1 MRFRSLKKWK
11 NIADCELLLYCA
23 QLIEELLFDFSLDT
37 YKPSA
42 MNTSLLCVEALNAII
57 DIEKGVIDKNN
68 LEYIVAELVSS
79 LRRDLV
85 AKSLVSTDIEQTIK
99 LLSNKEVKIT
109 EKKVILELL
118 YSEIKLPKYKKE
130 NETLLSA
137 ALKNNSGKNEVRGLV
152 RSYIT
157 TLKNYGFSSRHLMDQ
172 SLGYFYYGSENVIK
186 NNRDI
191 DQYMD
196 LFGDDNKEYFSILKA
211 SKLFSEISNSC
222 QKLDIFVDVG
232 DEKYQGPI
240 RNGGLSPKGEG
251 QIYVIVENI
260 EAKDQ
265 FSARERS
272 EERIDLM
279 STLLTLYHH
288 KEHPKWDSE
297 CLVVEKE
304 KGLCSKVGAP
314 MNPMHRC
321 IDLKPEKASKRVNAM
336 INSFSLNGGSFRKF
350 SRSSEL
356 HSLALNS
363 DSKENQIINLWI
375 ALESLIPEF
384 AEKSKISNLTD
395 CVMPFLNIA
404 YLERILKRFV
414 ADIYNWRK
422 GALNKHLKDI
432 SGGNLQVRVA
442 KLLVLEEYKDKRE
455 ALFNDFGDFILL
467 RNRAYYLGAL
477 LKNGKSMAK
486 MLQSHDER
494 VRWQIRRIYRTRNKI
509 VHTGVTPSYTSIL
522 IENLHDYLDVVM
534 STLVNIASDGVK
546 INTLE
551 QGFKYVELQYQ
562 SYFDRLKSST
572 SEIFSEEEISSN
584 LFVERSLVRPSI

>member
-1 MRFRSLKKWK
+1 MRFRNLKKWK
-11 NIADCELLLYCA
+11 NLADCELLLYCA

-42 MNTSLLCVEALNAII
+42 MNTSLLCVEALNTII
-57 DIEKGVIDKNN
+57 DIEKGIIDKNN
-68 LEYIVAELVSS
+68 LEHIVVELVSN

-85 AKSLVSTDIEQTIK
+85 AKSLVSTDIEQAIK
-99 LLSNKEVKIT
+99 LLSNKEIKIT
-109 EKKVILELL
+109 EKKVVLELL

-130 NETLLSA
+130 NETLLST

-157 TLKNYGFSSRHLMDQ
+157 TLKNYGFSSKHLMDK
-172 SLGYFYYGSENVIK
+172 SLDYFYYGSENVIE
-186 NNRDI
+186 NNHDI
-191 DQYMD
+191 DQYME
-196 LFGDDNKEYFSILKA
+196 LFGADNKEYFSILKA
-211 SKLFSEISNSC
+211 SKLFSEISSSC
-222 QKLDIFVDVG
+222 QKLDIFVDVE
-232 DEKYQGPI
+232 DEKYQAPI
-240 RNGGLSPKGEG
+240 KNGGLSPKDED

-260 EAKDQ
+260 KAKDQ

-375 ALESLIPEF
+375 ALESLIPES

-432 SGGNLQVRVA
+432 SGGNLQVKVA

-455 ALFNDFGDFILL
+455 ALFNDFGDFVLL
-467 RNRAYYLGAL
+467 RNRAYYLGTL

-522 IENLHDYLDVVM
+522 IENLHDYLDVIM

-562 SYFDRLKSST
+562 SYFDRLKSSK

-584 LFVERSLVRPSI
+584 LFIERSLTRPSI

>member
-1 MRFRSLKKWK
+1 MKFRNLKKWK

-42 MNTSLLCVEALNAII
+42 MNTSLLCVEALNTII
-57 DIEKGVIDKNN
+57 DIEKGIIDKNN
-68 LEYIVAELVSS
+68 LEHIVVELVSN

-85 AKSLVSTDIEQTIK
+85 AKSLISTDIEQTIK
-99 LLSNKEVKIT
+99 LLSNKETKVA

-118 YSEIKLPKYKKE
+118 HSEIKLPNYKKE
-130 NETLLSA
+130 NETLLSV
-137 ALKNNSGKNEVRGLV
+137 ALKSNAGKNEVRGLV

-157 TLKNYGFSSRHLMDQ
+157 TLKNYGFSSKHLLDQ
-172 SLGYFYYGSENVIK
+172 SLDYFYYGSENIIE
-186 NNRDI
+186 NNHDI
-191 DQYMD
+191 DQYMA
-196 LFGDDNKEYFSILKA
+196 LFSADNKEYFSIVKA
-211 SKLFSEISNSC
+211 SKLFSEISDSC
-222 QKLDIFVDVG
+222 QKLDIFVDIE
-232 DEKYQGPI
+232 DKKYQDPI
-240 RNGGLSPKGEG
+240 NNGGLSPKDEN

-260 EAKDQ
+260 KAKDR

-288 KEHPKWDSE
+288 KEHPKWDRE

-304 KGLCSKVGAP
+304 TSLYSKVGAP

-336 INSFSLNGGSFRKF
+336 INSFSLKGGSFQKF

-375 ALESLIPEF
+375 ALESLIPES

-395 CVMPFLNIA
+395 CVMPFLNIV
-404 YLERILKRFV
+404 YLDRILKRFV

-422 GALNKHLKDI
+422 GALNKHLKGI
-432 SGGNLQVRVA
+432 SGGTLQVKVA
-442 KLLVLEEYKDKRE
+442 KLLVLEENNDKRD
-455 ALFNDFGDFILL
+455 ALFNDFGDFVLL
-467 RNRAYYLGAL
+467 RNRAFYLGTL

-509 VHTGVTPSYTSIL
+509 VHTGVTPTYTSIL
-522 IENLHDYLDVVM
+522 IENLHDYLDVIM

-562 SYFDRLKSST
+562 SYFDRLKSSK

-584 LFVERSLVRPSI
+584 LFVERSLTRPSI